1 MLNSSSPSL
10 EPSLCQAAEVVT
22 HIIILTSPN
31 TGLQVTQPAGEVVK
45 PGAWKSV
52 ADEGMPV
59 HGRPYEKGNLYIHF
73 NVKFPDHLEAWQVR
87 VCNPDQQHMANSIS
101 PCGVPQGHC
110 GACPFSC
117 CLPLPVHGLM
127 QGSRWTTHPQ
137 KGEYLEGVLREA
149 QRSEVA

>member
-1 MLNSSSPSL
+1 M
-10 EPSLCQAAEVVT
+10 
-22 HIIILTSPN
+22 
-31 TGLQVTQPAGEVVK
+31 VK

-87 VCNPDQQHMANSIS
+87 GCNPDQQHMANSIS

-110 GACPFSC
+110 GACPVSC
-117 CLPLPVHGLM
+117 WLPLQYTVSCKV
-127 QGSRWTTHPQ
+127 QGGRRIPKRVSILRECCG
-137 KGEYLEGVLREA
+137 KLREA
-149 QRSEVA
+149 R